1 MTTKTAM
8 IRARVQPDMKLAVEA
23 ILQKLG
29 LTVSEAINMYFA
41 KINNEGGIPFELK
54 VPNKQTRKAL
64 EEVRQRK
71 NLVKT
76 SLAELRAKFGE

>member
-1 MTTKTAM
+1 M